1 MISVSFPNKS
11 TLLLHN
17 FKCTERAF
25 NEEVN
30 VRSFFSVINNR
41 INIVF
46 FSRIKYLPRRNGKFA
61 IIPPEFKGECVTHV
75 TLHHL
80 FLILRLLL
88 ALRWAFIIITCTS
101 SWLYVIPISDLTV
114 ASTHSCIIYFQG
126 KYYLKPFIFRKVR
139 KGGESAFL
147 L

>member
-1 MISVSFPNKS
+1 MELFAYQSVSYESFHGITFTSTPSKFMISVSFPNKS

-46 FSRIKYLPRRNGKFA
+46 F
-61 IIPPEFKGECVTHV
+61 
-75 TLHHL
+75 
-80 FLILRLLL
+80 
-88 ALRWAFIIITCTS
+88 
-101 SWLYVIPISDLTV
+101 
-114 ASTHSCIIYFQG
+114 
-126 KYYLKPFIFRKVR
+126 LKNKIFTKTKR
-139 KGGESAFL
+139 EICSYIA
-147 L
+147 

>member
-61 IIPPEFKGECVTHV
+61 IISPEFKGECYP
-75 TLHHL
+75 
-80 FLILRLLL
+80 RD
-88 ALRWAFIIITCTS
+88 ITS
-101 SWLYVIPISDLTV
+101 PISNSQV
-114 ASTHSCIIYFQG
+114 ARY
-126 KYYLKPFIFRKVR
+126 
-139 KGGESAFL
+139 GGHL
-147 L
+147 

>member
-61 IIPPEFKGECVTHV
+61 IISPEFKGECVTHV

-80 FLILRLLL
+80 FLILRL
-88 ALRWAFIIITCTS
+88 RVTVGIYNYNMHIFM
-101 SWLYVIPISDLTV
+101 VICD
-114 ASTHSCIIYFQG
+114 THF
-126 KYYLKPFIFRKVR
+126 
-139 KGGESAFL
+139 
-147 L
+147 